1 MKADPL
7 PLVAGT
13 LQTDPRSGGIKRSS
27 GVNVLPIVA
36 ESEFYRSTVC
46 PNYYFPFLLPALIN
60 LYLATYRLVTSQR
73 RERFICRLDI
83 SWLRWRQQD

>member
-1 MKADPL
+1 MQKIYTELTKQNMKADPL

-36 ESEFYRSTVC
+36 ESKFYRSTIC
-46 PNYYFPFLLPALIN
+46 PNYYFSIFVTGTHQSLSRIIQAGHKSETRET
-60 LYLATYRLVTSQR
+60 YL
-73 RERFICRLDI
+73 
-83 SWLRWRQQD
+83 